1 MLAAAED
8 AHIKELL
15 VHCRRQDFYSEHC
28 REPSPRYCFCCL
40 LWCFFHL
47 PHPAAPFKLLD
58 LAFRIIVAVQPMYSG
73 EEGLAADEQANILKA
88 ATGLNRQQ
96 IRACAIETSAK
107 GKSSCPSLRT
117 QIAVTSSWGS
127 ELCTVAPEFI
137 GLYGAN
143 LDSCFLIRSGDADVG
158 CTSVTLLAG
167 RYTLIGLST
176 CKHHMQTRQSHSD
189 FPSPTKP

>member
-8 AHIKELL
+8 AHTEDLL
-15 VHCRRQDFYSEHC
+15 VHCRREDFHLEHC

-40 LWCFFHL
+40 LWCYFHL
-47 PHPAAPFKLLD
+47 PSSAAPFKLLNIV
-58 LAFRIIVAVQPMYSG
+58 FRTIVAVQPMYSG

-107 GKSSCPSLRT
+107 GKSSCLSLRCY
-117 QIAVTSSWGS
+117 IAVASFWGP
-127 ELCTVAPEFI
+127 EVCTVASEFI
-137 GLYGAN
+137 GLYGTN
-143 LDSCFLIRSGDADVG
+143 LDSSLFARSGVADVG

-176 CKHHMQTRQSHSD
+176 PKHI
-189 FPSPTKP
+189 